1 MAQNDSFD
9 SLEKWRGGVE
19 FCFAWHRLADPY
31 ALQKYR
37 NTTTRGALEA
47 EQMMMVAELWAGL
60 RDGEFEA
67 FGKCVAPEIS
77 NGPVLIPAHTFE
89 FEPPRGIEDSNDFE
103 ISGWRYEGV
112 KVVRVRESD
121 ADDEA
126 APDIK
131 SEPEPI
137 ADAVTSEPIAPVGR
151 KRGGGRPDTYQYSE
165 SVLRALYAIDGNS
178 KLSAEKLHPAFAVE
192 FQRQFPRD
200 QYQSDPPTVRTFRDQ
215 IKRYRQELAE
225 TGNN

>member
-1 MAQNDSFD
+1 MAHNDSSD
-9 SLEKWRGGVE
+9 IIKKWQDGVA
-19 FCFAWHRLADPY
+19 FSFAWHKFAIPY
-31 ALQKYR
+31 ALRTFRECSSLGGQQNR
-37 NTTTRGALEA
+37 QIL
-47 EQMMMVAELWAGL
+47 MVADLWSGL
-60 RDGEFEA
+60 RAGEFQA

-77 NGPVLIPAHTFE
+77 NGPVLIPTHTFE

-121 ADDEA
+121 ADAEA
-126 APDIK
+126 ATDVE

-137 ADAVTSEPIAPVGR
+137 ADAVTSEPIALVVR

-165 SVLRALYAIDGNS
+165 RVLRALYAIDGNS
-178 KLSAEKLHPAFAVE
+178 KLSAEKLHPAFAAE
-192 FQRQFPRD
+192 FQRRFPRD
-200 QYQSDPPTVRTFRDQ
+200 RYQIDPPNVRTLRKQ
-215 IKRYRQELAE
+215 IGLYRQELAE

>member
-19 FCFAWHRLADPY
+19 FCFAWHKFADPY
-31 ALQKYR
+31 ALHAFRDCSSLVGQQSR
-37 NTTTRGALEA
+37 QIL
-47 EQMMMVAELWAGL
+47 MVADLWSGL
-60 RDGEFEA
+60 RDGKFQA

-77 NGPVLIPAHTFE
+77 NGPVLIPAHKFE
-89 FEPPRGIEDSNDFE
+89 FEPPRGIEESNDFE

-121 ADDEA
+121 ADAEA
-126 APDIK
+126 APDIE
-131 SEPEPI
+131 SGPEPI

>member
-9 SLEKWRGGVE
+9 IVKKWQDGVA
-19 FCFAWHRLADPY
+19 FSFAWHKFADPN
-31 ALQKYR
+31 ALRTFRECSSLGGQQNR
-37 NTTTRGALEA
+37 QIL
-47 EQMMMVAELWAGL
+47 MVTDLWSGL
-60 RDGEFEA
+60 RDGEFQA

-89 FEPPRGIEDSNDFE
+89 FEPPRGIEESNDFE

-121 ADDEA
+121 AHSEA
-126 APDIK
+126 APDIE

-137 ADAVTSEPIAPVGR
+137 GDAVTSEPIAPVGR

-192 FQRQFPRD
+192 FQHRFPRD
-200 QYQSDPPTVRTFRDQ
+200 RYQIDPPNVRTLRKQ
-215 IKRYRQELAE
+215 IGLYRQELAE
-225 TGNN
+225 TGNK